1 MKVKASINQ
10 NTLYWMAGRCCV
22 VSFFLDKYCILGK
35 VKISGKFHL
44 EDIFWFWW
52 KLEDHTKCGFLGQS
66 TINSKA
72 IILGRKSFRLL
83 ASKTK
88 GREQNWSLVS
98 FTAAYIYSSTKLIAL
113 NVSIITFLVYLYNFK
128 MDIISTMLSYIIGF
142 IREYDLGWIFC
153 NQCNTHIENILF
165 SCCNYKS
172 MEG

>member
-1 MKVKASINQ
+1 MLYLSYWIN
-10 NTLYWMAGRCCV
+10 TAFLEKWKYL
-22 VSFFLDKYCILGK
+22 VSFIWRIF
-35 VKISGKFHL
+35 SGFG
-44 EDIFWFWW
+44 ESWRIIPNVVFW
-52 KLEDHTKCGFLGQS
+52 GNPQY
-66 TINSKA
+66 SKA

-128 MDIISTMLSYIIGF
+128 MDIISTLLSYIIGF

-153 NQCNTHIENILF
+153 NQCNKHIENILF

-172 MEG
+172 M